1 MKRPPGTATSTQA
14 ALDELDLR
22 VRRHVYRR
30 FVELGR
36 APALAEVARE
46 LGAGQ
51 GEVRRSLRRL
61 HDAHALVLE
70 QDASAIRMA
79 HPFSA
84 IETRHRVR
92 SAGRWW
98 YANCA
103 WDAFGIP
110 AALGVDGHVSSRCA
124 CCDEPIDIDID
135 VVGRLPVPGES
146 VVHVLLPARRWWE
159 DIVFT

>member
-1 MKRPPGTATSTQA
+1 M
-14 ALDELDLR
+14 DEFDLR

-36 APALAEVARE
+36 APALAEIAGE
-46 LGAGQ
+46 LGAALT
-51 GEVRRSLRRL
+51 EVEGSFRRL
-61 HDAHALVLE
+61 HEAHALVLE
-70 QDASAIRMA
+70 QRAPVIRMA

-84 IETRHRVR
+84 AATPHRVR
-92 SAGRWW
+92 SAGRTW

-110 AALGVDGHVSSRCA
+110 AALGVDGHLFSRCA
-124 CCDEPIDIDID
+124 CCDEPLAID
-135 VVGRLPVPGES
+135 VVDRVPAGGES
-146 VVHVLLPARRWWE
+146 VVHVLLPARRWWA

>member
-1 MKRPPGTATSTQA
+1 MNHAPGTPTPPQA
-14 ALDELDLR
+14 ALDDFDLR
-22 VRRHVYRR
+22 VRRHVYRH
-30 FVELGR
+30 FVERGR
-36 APALAEVARE
+36 APALEEIARA

-51 GEVRRSLRRL
+51 GEVERSLRRL

-70 QDASAIRMA
+70 QGAPAIRMA

-84 IETRHRVR
+84 VETRHRVR

-98 YANCA
+98 HANCA

-124 CCDEPIDIDID
+124 CCDEPIDID
-135 VVGRLPVPGES
+135 VVGRRPVQEES